1 MSPLAASILFHAIGA
16 MCAAVCYVPQKSARG
31 WSWQSFWLTQAAFCW
46 FILPIVG
53 AFLTVPDYLAVLQD
67 FLGNHEGRMVL
78 LRTFLLGAAYGIG
91 GTAFGVAIRYVGF
104 SVTYA
109 MAIGVSMVFGTAYAV
124 AKGDTNVVD
133 SAAHFQIFFEKVG
146 SNFVMGGMGIGLI
159 GIVFCGLAGRWKE
172 DDHAKPDGKKSGTR
186 VAIVGISL
194 CLLAG
199 LLSAVY
205 SMALAEGAPI
215 AEAAAKNAA
224 GHFVLGIDAATFSS
238 NAIYPFSNAGAFLT
252 TALYCLFLHAR
263 HKTLGEIV
271 NLPEGLENNSLPLN
285 WGMAI
290 LTGCLWYGQFFFYGF
305 GHFYIQK
312 AAGFEQM
319 CWAVHMILLI
329 LLGTVVGIIFKE
341 WKNCRSR
348 TYAAL
353 SVSLVL
359 LIAGKLV
366 LDYGN
371 YLGTHA
377 GK

>member
-1 MSPLAASILFHAIGA
+1 MSPLSASILFHAIGA
-16 MCAAVCYVPQKSARG
+16 TCAALCYVPQKSARG

-53 AFLTVPDYLAVLQD
+53 AFLTVPGYSEVLHD
-67 FLGNHEGRMVL
+67 FGGTHESRMVL
-78 LRTFLLGAAYGIG
+78 LRTFLLGMAYGIG

-124 AKGDTNVVD
+124 AKGDTSVVD
-133 SAAHFQIFFEKVG
+133 SAAHFQMFFAKVG
-146 SNFVMGGMGIGLI
+146 SSFVMGGMGIGLI
-159 GIVFCGLAGRWKE
+159 GIVFCGMAGRWKE
-172 DDHAKPDGKKSGTR
+172 GDHAQPGEKKSGAG
-186 VAIVGISL
+186 VALFGIFL

-215 AEAAAKNAA
+215 AEAAAARAA
-224 GHFVLGIDAATFSS
+224 GHYVLGIDAATFSS
-238 NAIYPFSNAGAFLT
+238 NAIYPFSNAGAFVT
-252 TALYCLFLHAR
+252 TALYCLFLHR
-263 HKTLGEIV
+263 KHKTLGEVV
-271 NLPEGLENNSLPLN
+271 NLPEGGEKSSLPLN
-285 WGMAI
+285 WAMAI

-305 GHFYIQK
+305 GHYYIQK

-329 LLGTVVGIIFKE
+329 LLGTLVGIIFKE
-341 WKNCRSR
+341 WKKCRTR
-348 TYAAL
+348 TYIAL
-353 SVSLVL
+353 AMSLAL
-359 LIAGKLV
+359 LIVGKLV

-371 YLGTHA
+371 YLGMHA
-377 GK
+377 AK